1 LGLEKTERITVVL
14 SPDHATGVTLDAPRN
29 FALAAPDTRLR
40 SFRIVNIDFQ

>member
-1 LGLEKTERITVVL
+1 
-14 SPDHATGVTLDAPRN
+14 LDAPRN